1 MPNRRLG
8 SSALAPDRLLHYR
21 LPGWHDRMVHDEG
34 VALIAEHL
42 RPVLDHVDAES
53 CGIREDQHR
62 LVKGAAALP

>member
-8 SSALAPDRLLHYR
+8 RSALDPDRLLHYR
-21 LPGWHDRMVHDEG
+21 LPGRYDRMFHDEG

-53 CGIREDQHR
+53 CGIEDQ
-62 LVKGAAALP
+62 LVKGTAALP